1 MMKKCVFCEIVNG
14 NIHAAIVFETDE
26 FLSFMDKYPLNRGH
40 LLVIPKQHH
49 EFLTNMNNNEVAELF
64 KLVNMISKY
73 LWKLVKA
80 DGLSIGQS
88 NGKAASQDIFHV
100 HVHII
105 PRFDNDS
112 DGGSWPTRKTFT
124 RKELEELASLLK
136 AKLS

>member
-1 MMKKCVFCEIVNG
+1 MMKKCIFCEIVNG
-14 NIHAAIVFETDE
+14 NIRAAIVFETDK

-49 EFLTNMNNNEVAELF
+49 EFLTDMDNNEVAELF

-112 DGGSWPTRKTFT
+112 GGGSWPTRKTFT